1 MLALWL
7 PASGFATSL
16 QMLERSMHEG
26 GAQTLHGGHCLGHA
40 DGVHDHTGVRHAGE
54 SHAHASVAATA
65 SKAGTGTDAAAVSH
79 CHDSDADRLS
89 HGQCT
94 YCQVSVSLVSFEPL
108 APRDVHS
115 SHVLIPRRAVLRLG
129 ADTEPPLRPPSA
141 LAS

>member
-26 GAQTLHGGHCLGHA
+26 GAQTERGGDCLTHA
-40 DGVHDHTGVRHAGE
+40 DGLHDHTGTHID
-54 SHAHASVAATA
+54 AHTDTR
-65 SKAGTGTDAAAVSH
+65 TGTHTDVAAVSQ

-89 HGQCT
+89 HGHCT